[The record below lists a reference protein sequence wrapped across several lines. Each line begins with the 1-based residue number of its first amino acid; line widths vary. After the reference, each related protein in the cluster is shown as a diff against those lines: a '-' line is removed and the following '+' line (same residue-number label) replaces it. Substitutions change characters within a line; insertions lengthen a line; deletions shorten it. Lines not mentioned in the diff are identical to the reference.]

1 MHVEGAASEGNG
13 YSGLFRNKKLLNKKL
28 DPRFASSAILSLAL
42 SVSQKVQGP
51 KAPDQDPEE
60 KCHSVI
66 RDQLFCYALWRRTPG
81 GCNLM
86 HICNGL
92 RGRGGGG
99 S

>member
-1 MHVEGAASEGNG
+1 MLSFLRPFRQSVTPSFIPTLLPSSLPSFIPSKQWPVAD
-13 YSGLFRNKKLLNKKL
+13 YSALFRNKELLNKEL

-66 RDQLFCYALWRRTPG
+66 RD
-81 GCNLM
+81 
-86 HICNGL
+86 
-92 RGRGGGG
+92 
-99 S
+99 